1 MGGGRVGRWV
11 DGLGVSSTMHV
22 LVGEW
27 KDR

>member
-1 MGGGRVGRWV
+1 MGGGWVGGCV
-11 DGLGVSSTMHV
+11 DGLGVSSTMRV